1 MNCEFRCARALY
13 ISDLCCA
20 RSSTPSGPRDQD
32 EGPSAEAVRKEVHGG
47 RSRAR
52 AREWPQTSEI
62 PQGTQRVLRRGE
74 AVREEVRGG
83 VSVRVLANGL
93 ERILERLAPDVDI
106 RSRRGGV
113 EIY

>member
-1 MNCEFRCARALY
+1 MA
-13 ISDLCCA
+13 SDL
-20 RSSTPSGPRDQD
+20 RDPPGNPR
-32 EGPSAEAVRKEVHGG
+32 
-47 RSRAR
+47 
-52 AREWPQTSEI
+52 
-62 PQGTQRVLRRGE
+62 QGTQRVLRRGE